1 MNNDTGISID
11 NLAEHVRAITLNRPE
26 KANTISVRMMRA
38 IGDACTQ
45 LEDDPDVRVV
55 VLRGAGRWFCAGADV
70 TDGHLAGQPGGGPP
84 VDFRRDVY
92 MPMIRMSKPLL
103 GCINGAAAGGGLG
116 LALACDLRICAD
128 SAKFATSFTRIGL
141 AVHDNVAWLLPR
153 VVGLPQ
159 ALRLIYRPT
168 PINPVE
174 ALRIGLADE
183 VVPAADLDARV
194 LALATEIAALAPLA
208 VQLSKRLVV
217 DSFERNIEEH
227 MLAQEYASLAN
238 HARAKHDIVEGTTA
252 FAEKRPPRFK
262 GPQ

>member
-1 MNNDTGISID
+1 
-11 NLAEHVRAITLNRPE
+11 
-26 KANTISVRMMRA
+26 
-38 IGDACTQ
+38 
-45 LEDDPDVRVV
+45 
-55 VLRGAGRWFCAGADV
+55 
-70 TDGHLAGQPGGGPP
+70 
-84 VDFRRDVY
+84 
-92 MPMIRMSKPLL
+92 
-103 GCINGAAAGGGLG
+103 
-116 LALACDLRICAD
+116 
-128 SAKFATSFTRIGL
+128 
-141 AVHDNVAWLLPR
+141 
-153 VVGLPQ
+153 VGLPQ

-262 GPQ
+262 GPL